1 MTSCVCRFQGVTGG
15 VLRGAGKQL
24 VGALCNLVGHYFI
37 GFPIGVSLMFAA
49 NMGIMGKRNIFLHWK
64 RWLLLKRHI
73 DEFTLVVSVKG
84 LWTGLTICVLMQSMF
99 FLVYLAKLDWKKA
112 ADDVRIPAANQNC
125 PQFLSLSDE
134 PGFKFRSS
142 FVLPIS
148 QAMIRAGVKTKEETK
163 MSRIKSKGNFNVPYY
178 IH

>member
-1 MTSCVCRFQGVTGG
+1 MTGG

-49 NMGIMGKRNIFLHWK
+49 KMGIMGKRKLFLHWELYLPPEQ
-64 RWLLLKRHI
+64 RFEEL
-73 DEFTLVVSVKG
+73 TLVVSVKG

-99 FLVYLAKLDWKKA
+99 FLAYLAKLDWKKA

-125 PQFLSLSDE
+125 PQIPSL
-134 PGFKFRSS
+134 
-142 FVLPIS
+142 
-148 QAMIRAGVKTKEETK
+148 
-163 MSRIKSKGNFNVPYY
+163 
-178 IH
+178 